1 MTRDEFKTRIT
12 IVAGLMSV
20 FAALD
25 VALSALPGWWIS
37 WAAIIKPLYG
47 IMLGPVA
54 GPCAAIIGGIIGNFI
69 WPHTA
74 VLAVFTWV
82 PGILGALASGIIVK
96 GEKSHLWT
104 FALAVHATLI
114 SAFYLHP
121 VGNTVALWALYDKVI
136 ALALIFP
143 TVKIVKKSR
152 ISEGESLDVK
162 WLLPALALTSFIGTE
177 ADDIT
182 GNVIFMYLE
191 LYKLFGIPPE
201 ALPPLYVAG
210 AVIMPL
216 QRVLVAIIATL
227 VAVPLFKA
235 FEKSALIRW
244 PLT

>member
-1 MTRDEFKTRIT
+1 MDFCSICRRK
-12 IVAGLMSV
+12 VAGYV
-20 FAALD
+20 CRRCGRKVCKDCYFHHGVCVECARF
-25 VALSALPGWWIS
+25 
-37 WAAIIKPLYG
+37 
-47 IMLGPVA
+47 LGKQHSFRR
-54 GPCAAIIGGIIGNFI
+54 IIGGIIGNFI